1 MLSGV
6 ADSIYWLNRYIER
19 SENIAHFAEVNF
31 NLILDSPSGI
41 TQLFTDLPTLM
52 YHCAKMSSG
61 RSNQKSVKDC

>member
-19 SENIAHFAEVNF
+19 SENIAHFAQVNF

-41 TQLFTDLPTLM
+41 TQLFTDLPNKCTIVRK
-52 YHCAKMSSG
+52 CQADA
-61 RSNQKSVKDC
+61 QTKSP

>member
-19 SENIAHFAEVNF
+19 SEKIAHFGEVNF

-41 TQLFTDLPTLM
+41 TQLFTDRP
-52 YHCAKMSSG
+52 
-61 RSNQKSVKDC
+61 N

>member
-6 ADSIYWLNRYIER
+6 ADSIYWLNRYIYIER

-41 TQLFTDLPTLM
+41 TQLFTDLPT
-52 YHCAKMSSG
+52 
-61 RSNQKSVKDC
+61 

>member
-19 SENIAHFAEVNF
+19 SENIAHFSQVNF

-41 TQLFTDLPTLM
+41 TQLFTDLP
-52 YHCAKMSSG
+52 
-61 RSNQKSVKDC
+61 N

>member
-19 SENIAHFAEVNF
+19 SENIAHFGEVNF

-41 TQLFTDLPTLM
+41 TQLFTDLANKFTIVRK
-52 YHCAKMSSG
+52 CQADA
-61 RSNQKSVKDC
+61 QTKSL

>member
-19 SENIAHFAEVNF
+19 SENIADFAEVNF

-41 TQLFTDLPTLM
+41 TQLFIHLPT
-52 YHCAKMSSG
+52 
-61 RSNQKSVKDC
+61 

>member
-6 ADSIYWLNRYIER
+6 GDSIYWLNRYMER

-41 TQLFTDLPTLM
+41 TQLFTDLPT
-52 YHCAKMSSG
+52 
-61 RSNQKSVKDC
+61 

>member
-41 TQLFTDLPTLM
+41 TQLFTDLANKFTIVRK
-52 YHCAKMSSG
+52 CQADS
-61 RSNQKSVKDC
+61 QTKSP